1 MTLKL
6 KVITGSTRP
15 GRVGPTIA
23 KWVVEA
29 AEANGNFTVE
39 AVDLDAMNLPLLDEA
54 KHPAMQQYEHEHT
67 KRWSAVITDADA
79 FVFVT
84 PEYDYFAPASLVNA
98 VQVLLK
104 EWKYKPAG
112 VVSYGGVSG
121 GLRSAQSL
129 RQLLGNVGVAAI
141 PEGVPLPFFPTFID
155 DSDTFV
161 PNDKVKEGTDIMFAE
176 LARWAAAL
184 KPMRSP
190 A

>member
-23 KWVVEA
+23 KWVTQA
-29 AEANGNFTVE
+29 AEANGKFAVE
-39 AVDLDAMNLPLLDEA
+39 AVDLADINLPLLDEA
-54 KHPAMQQYEHEHT
+54 THPAMQQYEHEHT
-67 KRWSAVITDADA
+67 KRWSAIIGDADA

-84 PEYDYFAPASLVNA
+84 PEYDFFAPASLVNA

-112 VVSYGGVSG
+112 VVSYGGISG
-121 GLRSAQSL
+121 GLRSAQTL

-141 PEGVPLPFFPTFID
+141 PEGVPLPLFPEFISD
-155 DSDTFV
+155 DGTFV
-161 PNDKVKEGTDIMFAE
+161 PNDKVKEGANAMFSE
-176 LARWAAAL
+176 LARWGEAL
-184 KPMRSP
+184 KPMRS